1 MQAESLVWN
10 RVKKK
15 YRYNLK
21 TQKLTVIQIT
31 DSALLCVT
39 ISRDSFFSVDYT
51 NYSVV
56 KLAQYLGLQLSTF
69 ATIKINN

>member
-39 ISRDSFFSVDYT
+39 ILRDSFFSVDYT

>member
-39 ISRDSFFSVDYT
+39 ILRDSCFSVDYT